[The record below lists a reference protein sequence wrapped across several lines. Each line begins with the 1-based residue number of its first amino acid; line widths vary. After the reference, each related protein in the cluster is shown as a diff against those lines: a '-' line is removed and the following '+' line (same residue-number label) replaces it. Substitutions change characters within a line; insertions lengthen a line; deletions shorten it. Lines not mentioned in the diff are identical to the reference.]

1 MIENRNQ
8 NIDLFKSKSENNIE
22 ICLPILYRC
31 WGKHF
36 KKEDYEKIKERRNV
50 YSKVVFWKGQ
60 ILVWNCVLK
69 AERIEVQGGL
79 MRLKYP

>member
-31 WGKHF
+31 WSKHF
-36 KKEDYEKIKERRNV
+36 KKEDYEKINERGTI
-50 YSKVVFWKGQ
+50 YSKFVFWKGQ
-60 ILVWNCVLK
+60 ILF
-69 AERIEVQGGL
+69 
-79 MRLKYP
+79 